1 MREYTP
7 TLRDNAKDGKIV
19 DRRSDKTFVQRIE
32 LKKFGRPE
40 LKTIIEVA
48 TNLVLREYDPTL
60 RDFRSHKTFSPKIV
74 SRLLTALKREGV
86 FFGDV

>member
-60 RDFRSHKTFSPKIV
+60 REFAQN
-74 SRLLTALKREGV
+74 LLPQNS
-86 FFGDV
+86 

>member
-1 MREYTP
+1 MLGSEKHARYTP

-60 RDFRSHKTFSPKIV
+60 REFAQN
-74 SRLLTALKREGV
+74 LLPQNS
-86 FFGDV
+86 